1 MKSTSQPAVD
11 FRSVTTVFLDRDGVI
26 NRKAAEGKYISEWD
40 EFAILPGVE
49 KAIAKLNRRQYRV
62 LVVSNQRGIAL
73 GFNTAEAVEEIHK
86 SLQQHLAAFNARVD
100 GFYYCPHN
108 EGECDCRK
116 PATGLFERAVRDF
129 PGMTPQTSVLI
140 GDSLSDIQAAR
151 NFGCRSIFMQGDPST
166 RKAGSEKAE
175 RLADAVAGS
184 LPEAV
189 DILLAADA
197 H

>member
-1 MKSTSQPAVD
+1 MKSTTQRAAD
-11 FRSVTTVFLDRDGVI
+11 FRGVTSVFLDRDGVI
-26 NRKAAEGKYISEWD
+26 NRKAAEGKYITEWD
-40 EFAILPGVE
+40 EFATLPGVE
-49 KAIAKLNRRQYRV
+49 NAIANLNRRQCRV

-73 GFNTAEAVEEIHK
+73 GLNTAEAVEEIHK
-86 SLQQHLAAFNARVD
+86 RLQQHLAVHNARVD

-129 PGMTPQTSVLI
+129 PGVTPQTSVLI

-151 NFGCRSIFMQGDPST
+151 KFGCRSIFIQGDPST
-166 RKAGSEKAE
+166 RKPGSAKAE
-175 RLADAVAGS
+175 RLANAVAES

-189 DILLAADA
+189 GLVLQP
-197 H
+197 